1 MRYRSIILATLSALF
16 VAASALS
23 ADAQTSGNP
32 SVSGGEKLY
41 QQYCTP
47 CHGVKGDGNGFNAVN
62 LDPRPTNHADAVLMS
77 KKSDGELNDAISG
90 GGRAVGKAT
99 LMPPWGNTFS
109 KDQIGSIVLYL
120 RKLCGC
126 REL

>member
-16 VAASALS
+16 VAASVLS
-23 ADAQTSGNP
+23 ADAQPSGNP

-47 CHGVKGDGNGFNAVN
+47 CHGVKGDGNGFNAGN
-62 LDPRPTNHADAVLMS
+62 LDPRPTNHSDAVLMS
-77 KKSDGELNDAISG
+77 KKSDRELNDAISG

-109 KDQIGSIVLYL
+109 KDQIVSIVLYL